1 MALKEYRFA
10 FLLFSLVLLMVVSP
24 VVYALPLGGLVLS
37 GMFIWLLLTVA
48 FSVSER
54 HWLLNIARMLTV
66 PAIGLSVLSAWSS
79 VPESPFSDSTRLIAF
94 LDRAIA
100 IAFLFYISCLVLKSL
115 FASRY
120 VTVETINAAIC
131 LYLLLGVLWVL
142 AYSSVEYV
150 GPDAF
155 VGGDFTN
162 PQQSF
167 ASFYFSFVTLTTL
180 GYGDISPTIF
190 APPSTELS
198 VSVPMVSRAA
208 CTLATPE
215 TITGQIYITVL
226 VARPVGLHI
235 FQNRNDEPHSE

>member
-1 MALKEYRFA
+1 MLRIALAQCRQTADFDA
-10 FLLFSLVLLMVVSP
+10 NAATIF
-24 VVYALPLGGLVLS
+24 
-37 GMFIWLLLTVA
+37 
-48 FSVSER
+48 R
-54 HWLLNIARMLTV
+54 
-66 PAIGLSVLSAWSS
+66 
-79 VPESPFSDSTRLIAF
+79 F

-131 LYLLLGVLWVL
+131 LCLLLGVLWAL
-142 AYSSVEYV
+142 AYSAVEYV
-150 GPDAF
+150 DPDAF

-162 PQQSF
+162 PEQF
-167 ASFYFSFVTLTTL
+167 FYSFYFSFVTLTTL

-215 TITGQIYITVL
+215 AITGQTYLTVL

-235 FQNRNDEPHSE
+235 FQNRNEEPHSE